1 MKQLKHHTIP
11 KWDDLCISKEIR
23 GAGDKTIV
31 FCIKDKGEELY
42 YAPMSKEWEVYTI
55 EMDDDIF
62 EALDKGDYDYAIRI
76 QDKPI
81 RTIWKGKLT
90 IE

>member
-11 KWDDLCISKEIR
+11 KWDDFYISKEIR